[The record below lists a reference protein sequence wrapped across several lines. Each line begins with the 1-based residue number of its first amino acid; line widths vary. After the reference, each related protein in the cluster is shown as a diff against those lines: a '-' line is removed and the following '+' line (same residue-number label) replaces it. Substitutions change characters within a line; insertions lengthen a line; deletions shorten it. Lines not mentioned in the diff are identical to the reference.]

1 MRGEANAAAADR
13 QTGMK
18 KSPSKEAAR
27 GRADAHGSAPDVVRD
42 GVRRAILDG
51 AFESGTQ
58 LRQDEL
64 ADRYGTSRIPVR
76 EALRQLEAEGL
87 VTIHPNRGAVVST
100 LSLDDVLE
108 MLEIRI
114 ALECRALRLAIPNM
128 VDVDLDTA
136 AAILESYDSEPRPQ
150 KWGEMNWQFHRALY
164 APCNR
169 PKLIAMI
176 EANYGH
182 VGRFIRV
189 QVSLATGKEK
199 PQREHHAMLDACR
212 RGDVDGAAR
221 MLEEHIIHTQKS
233 LLAAARH
240 RPQRAPQNSTGIRR

>member
-1 MRGEANAAAADR
+1 
-13 QTGMK
+13 
-18 KSPSKEAAR
+18 
-27 GRADAHGSAPDVVRD
+27 VRD
-42 GVRRAILDG
+42 GVRKAIFSGDLEPG
-51 AFESGTQ
+51 AQ

-87 VTIHPNRGAVVST
+87 VTLHPNRGAVVST

-114 ALECRALRLAIPNM
+114 ALECRALRLAVPNM
-128 VDVDLDTA
+128 VDADFDVA
-136 AAILESYDSEPRPQ
+136 AAILDSYEAEPRPQ
-150 KWGEMNWQFHRALY
+150 RWGEMNWQFHKALY

-189 QVSLATGKEK
+189 QVSLAAGKER

-212 RGDVDGAAR
+212 RADTDAAVR
-221 MLEEHIIHTQKS
+221 MLEEHIVHTQKS
-233 LLAAARH
+233 LRAAARH
-240 RPQRAPQNSTGIRR
+240 RPQAGTDR

>member
-1 MRGEANAAAADR
+1 MRQQVSRRDV
-13 QTGMK
+13 K
-18 KSPSKEAAR
+18 KPPPREPAR
-27 GRADAHGSAPDVVRD
+27 GRVDAHGSAPDLVRD
-42 GVRRAILDG
+42 GVRKAIFEGRL
-51 AFESGTQ
+51 ESGTQ

-64 ADRYGTSRIPVR
+64 AERYGTSRIPVR

-87 VTIHPNRGAVVST
+87 VTIHPNRGAVVSSI
-100 LSLDDVLE
+100 SLDDVLE

-128 VDVDLDTA
+128 ADVDLEA
-136 AAILESYDSEPRPQ
+136 AADILKSYDAEPHPR
-150 KWGEMNWQFHRALY
+150 KWGEMNWQFHKTLY
-164 APCNR
+164 APSNR

-189 QVSLATGKEK
+189 QVSLAAGKER
-199 PQREHHAMLDACR
+199 PQREHYAMLDACR
-212 RGDVDGAAR
+212 RGDVAGAAR

-233 LLAAARH
+233 LVAAARH
-240 RPQRAPQNSTGIRR
+240 RPQGSRGK

>member
-1 MRGEANAAAADR
+1 MPQQISKRD
-13 QTGMK
+13 MK
-18 KSPSKEAAR
+18 RPLPREAAR
-27 GRADAHGSAPDVVRD
+27 GRADVHGSTPDVVRD

-51 AFESGTQ
+51 DFEPGAQ

-64 ADRYGTSRIPVR
+64 AERYGTSRIPVR
-76 EALRQLEAEGL
+76 EALRQLESEGL

-100 LSLDDVLE
+100 LSLEDVLE

-128 VDVDLDTA
+128 VDVDFEA
-136 AAILESYDSEPRPQ
+136 AADILKSYDAEPRPQ
-150 KWGEMNWQFHRALY
+150 KWGEMNWQFHKALY
-164 APCNR
+164 APSNR

-182 VGRFIRV
+182 VGRFIRL
-189 QVSLATGKEK
+189 QVSLAAGKER
-199 PQREHHAMLDACR
+199 PQREHYAMLEACR
-212 RGDVDGAAR
+212 RGDIDGAAR

-240 RPQRAPQNSTGIRR
+240 RPRSSRGK